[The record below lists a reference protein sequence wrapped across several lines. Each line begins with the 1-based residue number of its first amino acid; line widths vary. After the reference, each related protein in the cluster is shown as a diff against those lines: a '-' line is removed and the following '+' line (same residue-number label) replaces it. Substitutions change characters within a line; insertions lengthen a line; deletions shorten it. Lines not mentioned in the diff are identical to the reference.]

1 MFNRIQ
7 LIIEMDITIF
17 MIQMS
22 SDQRMIILESLELLE
37 LLLIIMLLTDTQDMR
52 QIKEEMIIKLSNTMQ
67 LCS

>member
-22 SDQRMIILESLELLE
+22 SDQRMIILESQELLE
-37 LLLIIMLLTDTQDMR
+37 HLLIIMLLTDTQDMR

>member
-22 SDQRMIILESLELLE
+22 SDQRMIILESLELQE
-37 LLLIIMLLTDTQDMR
+37 HLLIIMLLTDTQDIW
-52 QIKEEMIIKLSNTMQ
+52 QIKGEMIIKLSNTMQ

>member
-22 SDQRMIILESLELLE
+22 SDQRMIILESLELLAH
-37 LLLIIMLLTDTQDMR
+37 LLIIMLLTDTQDMR

>member
-1 MFNRIQ
+1 
-7 LIIEMDITIF
+7 

-22 SDQRMIILESLELLE
+22 SDQRMIILESLELQE
-37 LLLIIMLLTDTQDMR
+37 HLLIIMLLTGTQDMR